1 MQTRK
6 GIVPLDWKL
15 IGAILAN
22 EGNNSQAE
30 FFKSFL
36 NEMRSWGTNY
46 EINFQLAEI
55 AKELQEPDR
64 ELLSIFC
71 NQHGEN

>member
-1 MQTRK
+1 MRK
-6 GIVPLDWKL
+6 GIVPIDWKL
-15 IGAILAN
+15 IGAMCAD
-22 EGNNSQAE
+22 EGSTAQVE

-46 EINFQLAEI
+46 QIQTQLCEV
-55 AKELQEPDR
+55 AKDLSSPDK

-71 NQHGEN
+71 DQHGGD

>member
-1 MQTRK
+1 MRN

-15 IGAILAN
+15 IGAMLAN
-22 EGNNSQAE
+22 SGDDEQVP

-36 NEMRSWGTNY
+36 NEMRSWGTNHQI
-46 EINFQLAEI
+46 EFQLVSI
-55 AKELQEPDR
+55 AKELSSADR

-71 NQHGEN
+71 NEHGKDTV